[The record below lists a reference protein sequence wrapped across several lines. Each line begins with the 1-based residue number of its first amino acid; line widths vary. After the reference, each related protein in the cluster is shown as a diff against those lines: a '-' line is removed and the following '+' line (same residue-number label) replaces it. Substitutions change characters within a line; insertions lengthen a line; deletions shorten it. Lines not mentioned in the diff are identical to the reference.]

1 MNEISLHILDIL
13 QNSIKA
19 GATLITVVIELDE
32 TKGLLRVSITDNGC
46 GMDEE
51 YVQRVTDPFTTGRT
65 TRRVGLGIPLFKA
78 SAEATGGSLTVT
90 SRKGEG
96 TEVTAVFDYTH
107 IDCPPLGN
115 MTDTFVAQVM
125 SHPEL
130 DFEYSY
136 VTGKG
141 RMDVSTREMRAI
153 LGEAV
158 ALNDPSVI
166 AWLRESIENEM
177 KEIRGGSIL

>member
-19 GATLITVVIELDE
+19 GATLITVIIEVDE
-32 TKGLLRVSITDNGC
+32 QHGTMTVRITDNGC

-78 SAEATGGSLTVT
+78 SAEATGGTLSVV
-90 SRKGEG
+90 SEKGKG
-96 TEVTAVFDYTH
+96 TEVTAVFYYTH

-130 DFEYSY
+130 DFEYRF
-136 VTGKG
+136 VTDKG
-141 RMDVSTREMRAI
+141 QMEISTVQMRQI
-153 LGEAV
+153 LGEDV
-158 ALNDPSVI
+158 ALNEPSVI
-166 AWLRESIENEM
+166 GWMRESIEEEM